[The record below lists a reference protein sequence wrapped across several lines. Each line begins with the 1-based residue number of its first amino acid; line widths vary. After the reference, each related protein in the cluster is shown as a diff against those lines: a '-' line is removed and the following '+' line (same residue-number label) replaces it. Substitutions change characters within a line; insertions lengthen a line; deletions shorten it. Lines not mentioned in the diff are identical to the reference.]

1 MVIYMFLNGHME
13 AYTFSLAGAIPNSST
28 VVIPSANPPPAGWGV
43 GQRMFEYQQ
52 PAKVKKK
59 KGVLDF
65 IVLIVLINRYF
76 PRGDVFDLR
85 CRH

>member
-1 MVIYMFLNGHME
+1 MVICMFLNGHME
-13 AYTFSLAGAIPNSST
+13 AYTFSLAGTIPNSST

-59 KGVLDF
+59 KKVLDF
-65 IVLIVLINRYF
+65 IVLLI
-76 PRGDVFDLR
+76 DLFR
-85 CRH
+85 EKTFLIEVSPLTTD